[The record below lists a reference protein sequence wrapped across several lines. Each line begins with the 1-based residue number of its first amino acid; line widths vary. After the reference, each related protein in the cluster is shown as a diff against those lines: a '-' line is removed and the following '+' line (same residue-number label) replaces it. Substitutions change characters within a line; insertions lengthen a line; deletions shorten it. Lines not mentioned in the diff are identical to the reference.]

1 MRDGG
6 DRGRRR
12 MRMRRRPAAAARTEV
27 DAPFGHAVGA
37 GALRPALRKEE
48 RTDVTRRT
56 RKVVSFRF
64 AKLFMEPAVY
74 VARTKGP
81 RPYYVLHPNNRLR
94 TLLSYHR
101 GHHVEHKPLEKG
113 HPEVDGATSG
123 TPPCSA
129 ACRATARA
137 ARTRCAAP
145 SRA

>member
-12 MRMRRRPAAAARTEV
+12 MRMRGARGRPAAAARTEV

-37 GALRPALRKEE
+37 GALRPALRNEE

-81 RPYYVLHPNNRLR
+81 RPYYVLHPNNKLR
-94 TLLSYHR
+94 TLLSDHR
-101 GHHVEHKPLEKG
+101 
-113 HPEVDGATSG
+113 DG
-123 TPPCSA
+123 P
-129 ACRATARA
+129 
-137 ARTRCAAP
+137 
-145 SRA
+145 